1 MHIATE
7 TDERFI
13 HVASRV
19 IKVSKYHD
27 SLPKDNGYK
36 RHDHRAGDEKCEE
49 DEYNED
55 IDGGALLRT
64 QTRRS
69 TTVFNA
75 LTADE
80 RLYNSTTAFRHS
92 ALMS

>member
-1 MHIATE
+1 M
-7 TDERFI
+7 F
-13 HVASRV
+13 
-19 IKVSKYHD
+19 
-27 SLPKDNGYK
+27 LPKKNGNV
-36 RHDHRAGDEKCEE
+36 RHDHRAGEKKCEE

-69 TTVFNA
+69 LTVFNA

-80 RLYNSTTAFRHS
+80 RLYNSTTSFRHS